1 MRQWNTESPE
11 ELMRI
16 GPVLAALVC
25 AAGVTVS
32 ACSVFSTPPTARSL
46 ANKIG
51 CTGFRPQT
59 DPTGYFHNEGY
70 CYLNSSY
77 LYIVTFTSN
86 NTRDQYL
93 QVIVRGSG
101 NTRSWVTGDRWAVST
116 DSAGASAVQ
125 KAIGGDMH

>member
-1 MRQWNTESPE
+1 
-11 ELMRI
+11 MRI

-51 CTGFRPQT
+51 CTGFQPQT
-59 DPTGYFHNEGY
+59 DPTGYFHDEGT
-70 CYLNSSY
+70 CYLGRSY

-93 QVIVRGSG
+93 QVIVPGSG
-101 NTRSWVTGDRWAVST
+101 STLPWVRGDRWAVQST
-116 DSAGASAVQ
+116 YLAGASAAQ